1 MAAVVMTIQE
11 IATAAGTT
19 VADLVEDYGNVV
31 YDLAGATFIG
41 QMQLALGLPAGQ
53 ALVDESAGVM
63 ADLSEFLGIDI
74 ADLGPLETGAATSML
89 TAARTYLKA
98 GAKTVATTAKGSA
111 SGVVKAIVAI
121 GLTAGSYMWMTED
134 LQVRLA
140 DVDLKKEIG
149 AAAVAKLTAAQAADV
164 VDQLTSPAPF
174 SIPWWGWAALAAG
187 GLAAYR
193 YYDKG
198 RG

>member
-1 MAAVVMTIQE
+1 MTIQE
-11 IATAAGTT
+11 IAAAAGTT
-19 VADLVEDYGNVV
+19 VEELVEDYGNVV

-41 QMQLALGLPAGQ
+41 QMQLGLGMPAGQ
-53 ALVDESAGVM
+53 DLVDESAGVM

-74 ADLGPLETGAATSML
+74 ADLGPLETGAATSMI
-89 TAARTYLKA
+89 TAARAYLKT
-98 GAKTVATTAKGSA
+98 GAKTVAATAKGSA
-111 SGVVKAIVAI
+111 AGVVKAIVAI

-140 DVDLKKEIG
+140 AVDLKKEVG
-149 AAAVAKLTAAQAADV
+149 AALVAKVTSGQAADAL
-164 VDQLTSPAPF
+164 DNLTSAAPF

>member
-1 MAAVVMTIQE
+1 MTIQE
-11 IATAAGTT
+11 IAAAAGTT
-19 VADLVEDYGNVV
+19 VEDLVEDYGNVV

-41 QMQLALGLPAGQ
+41 QMQVELGLPAGQ
-53 ALVDESAGVM
+53 DLIDESAGVM
-63 ADLSEFLGIDI
+63 ADLSEFLGVDVD
-74 ADLGPLETGAATSML
+74 DLGPLETGAAGSVL
-89 TAARTYLKA
+89 QAARTYLKA
-98 GAKTVATTAKGSA
+98 GAKNVAATAKGSA

-140 DVDLKKEIG
+140 AVDLKKEIG
-149 AAAVAKLTAAQAADV
+149 AAAVAKI
-164 VDQLTSPAPF
+164 TSESELAKIAGQMASASPF
-174 SIPWWGWAALAAG
+174 ALPWWGWAALAAG
-187 GLAAYR
+187 GIAAWR